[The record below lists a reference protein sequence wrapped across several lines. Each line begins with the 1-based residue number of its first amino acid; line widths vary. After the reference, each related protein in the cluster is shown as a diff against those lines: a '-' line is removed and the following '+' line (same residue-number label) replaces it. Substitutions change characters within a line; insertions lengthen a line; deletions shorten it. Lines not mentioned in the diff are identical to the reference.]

1 MEKLQ
6 PSSDFGQARKVESR
20 KQKGEVGPLN
30 TGPRKEPEYALRRGV
45 GFWQLTFEGRQAV
58 FKHELGALYVACLL
72 LDPPGEPIHAVAL
85 ALKARDISGQAP
97 GPDEV
102 VQQRS
107 LGLDDAAAVRAL
119 WRRQRALERVLEN
132 NQEIEPV
139 KAEALRELE
148 EITEFLR
155 KSPWRSRGGAE
166 QCVQAVGRA
175 IKRLHRRLAQAL
187 DAQGQP
193 HPVLRAFARHLH
205 ECLLV
210 PSGRGGGHGGPRP
223 ATAPAGCFTYE
234 PPAGVLW
241 TK

>member
-1 MEKLQ
+1 MKTQLLSNDTNHRNRCQ
-6 PSSDFGQARKVESR
+6 
-20 KQKGEVGPLN
+20 
-30 TGPRKEPEYALRRGV
+30 YALRRGL
-45 GFWQLTFEGRQAV
+45 GFWQLTFDGQQAI

-72 LDPPGEPIHAVAL
+72 LEPPPEPIHAVAL
-85 ALKARDISGQAP
+85 ALKARDMSGQAD

-107 LGLDDAAAVRAL
+107 LGLDDAAAVRSL
-119 WRRQRALERVLEN
+119 WRRQRELERVLEDDR
-132 NQEIEPV
+132 EIEPV

-166 QCVQAVGRA
+166 RCVQAVGRA
-175 IKRLHRRLAQAL
+175 IKRLHSRLAQAV

-193 HPVLRAFARHLH
+193 HPVLRAFAWHLH

-223 ATAPAGCFTYE
+223 ASAPAGCFTYE
-234 PPAGVLW
+234 PLAGVLW